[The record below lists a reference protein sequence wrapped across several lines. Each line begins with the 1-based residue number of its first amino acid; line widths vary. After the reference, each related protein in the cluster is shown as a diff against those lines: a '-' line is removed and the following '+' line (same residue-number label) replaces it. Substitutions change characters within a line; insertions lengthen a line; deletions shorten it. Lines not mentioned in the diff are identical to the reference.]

1 MTMKPSRWT
10 PRIGVLV
17 AGSAW
22 AGIAVGAGQPST
34 GVLTTEAVSVEEG
47 ARAPGNA
54 TMQAGDTLR
63 IIEEETTVAV
73 VVRTRGIA
81 ARFAPDH
88 FIHAGDFRA
97 TLVLDPEAPEGAGFQ
112 ARVASAALIA
122 DDPEARQAFGG
133 RLQEL
138 GILDDPYDD
147 MSEGDRQD
155 VRSSML
161 SEDQLNVDEHPWI
174 EVEAVAIQA
183 SEDPDFPWEIT
194 GALTVRD
201 TRVEAPVRGR
211 MVSEGGRIRIEAF
224 GRFRFTDFGIRPYS
238 AFLGAVRNRDEF
250 HVYLELVAEPR
261 GGA

>member
-1 MTMKPSRWT
+1 MKPSRWT
-10 PRIGVLV
+10 RRFGALV
-17 AGSAW
+17 VGSAW
-22 AGIAVGAGQPST
+22 AGVALGAGQPSK
-34 GVLTTEAVSVEEG
+34 GVLAPEAVPVEVG
-47 ARAPGNA
+47 AEAQGKA
-54 TMQAGDTLR
+54 SKQAGDTLR

-73 VVRTRGIA
+73 VVRTRGVA

-88 FIHAGDFRA
+88 FIHAGDYRA
-97 TLVLDPEAPEGAGFQ
+97 TLVLDPEAPERGSFQ
-112 ARVASAALIA
+112 ARVATAALVA
-122 DDPEARQAFGG
+122 DDPESRQAFGT
-133 RLQEL
+133 RLREL

-161 SEDQLNVDEHPWI
+161 AEDQLNVDDHPWI
-174 EVEAVAIQA
+174 EVEAAGIHA
-183 SEDPDFPWEIT
+183 SDDPDFPWEIT

-201 TRVEAPVRGR
+201 TRVEAPVQGR
-211 MVSEGGRIRIEAF
+211 MVSEAGRIRIEAF

-250 HVYLELVAEPR
+250 HVYLVLVAEPR